1 MKIHLDMFQAAAVAI
16 VVYYL
21 GMYLK
26 QKFSFLQKYC
36 IPAPVVGGI
45 VFSLGALG
53 FYEAAQIEIQMDTT
67 LQSFFMTIFFT
78 SVGYTASLKL
88 LKRGGLE
95 VAKLLLLCIVLV
107 VLQNLLGV
115 GLANAFSI
123 NPLYGMATG
132 SIPMVGGHGTAGS
145 FGPVL
150 ESMGATGGMTVAI
163 AAATFG
169 LVMGS
174 VIGGPIARRLIM
186 KHNLKK
192 LLTEADHESIAI
204 AARGAKRE
212 VYAVNQAHFMN
223 AMAQLLVAMG
233 LGTLVTMFIT
243 SFGVTFP
250 GYIGAMLVAA
260 VIRNIGD
267 LTVNYRVRAKEV
279 EVLGHVSL
287 SIFLAMALMGLKLWQ
302 LSDLALPLVVMLAA
316 QTVMMGLYAYFVTFN
331 VMGRD
336 YEAAVLTAAN
346 CGFGMGATPNA
357 MANMAALTERYGS
370 APKAFFAVPLVGSL
384 FIDFFNGTIITVFLN
399 LIQ

>member
-1 MKIHLDMFQAAAVAI
+1 MKVHLDMFQAAAIAI

-21 GMYLK
+21 GIYLK
-26 QKFSFLQKYC
+26 SKFEFLRRYC

-45 VFSLGALG
+45 VFSLLSLGLYESGAMEL
-53 FYEAAQIEIQMDTT
+53 QMDAT
-67 LQSFFMTIFFT
+67 LQNFFMTIFFT
-78 SVGYTASLKL
+78 SVGFTASLKL
-88 LKRGGLE
+88 LKRGGVE
-95 VAKLLLLCIVLV
+95 VVKLLLLCVVLI
-107 VLQNLLGV
+107 VLQNFVGV
-115 GLANAFSI
+115 GLANVFGI

-132 SIPMVGGHGTAGS
+132 SIPMVGGHGTSGS

-150 ESMGATGGMTVAI
+150 ESMGAVGGMTVAV

-174 VIGGPIARRLIM
+174 VIGGPIARRLII
-186 KHNLKK
+186 KHKLKE
-192 LLTEADHESIAI
+192 LLSESEHKAH
-204 AARGAKRE
+204 AATAAARE
-212 VYAVNQAHFMN
+212 VYAINQSHFMN
-223 AMAQLLVAMG
+223 AMAQVLIAMG

-260 VIRNIGD
+260 VIRNVSD
-267 LTVNYRVRAKEV
+267 LTDIYKVRAKEI

-287 SIFLAMALMGLKLWQ
+287 MIFLAMALMGLKLWQ

-316 QTVMMGLYAYFVTFN
+316 QTVMMALYAYFVTFN

-336 YEAAVLTAAN
+336 YEAAVITAAN

-384 FIDFFNGTIITVFLN
+384 FIDFFNGTIITIFLN
-399 LIQ
+399 MIR